1 MLAEILK
8 PDFVFSNENGSLTQL
23 VHEGWRQ
30 VNVLESKKGSSRGGH
45 YHKENEEAF
54 YVIKGRL
61 QLNLDDRTLTETRT
75 FQTGDMFLI
84 RPYIMHTFEFLEDTC
99 MVSVYD
105 QGVEHAD
112 GTKDIYSEWEKES
125 HGLSGL

>member
-8 PDFVFSNENGSLTQL
+8 PDFTFSNEHGSLTQL

-30 VNVLESKKGSSRGGH
+30 VNVLESEKGSSRGGH
-45 YHKENEEAF
+45 YHKENKEAF

-61 QLNLDDRTLTETRT
+61 QLQLDHQAERETIE
-75 FQTGDMFLI
+75 FQTGDMFCV
-84 RPYIMHTFEFLEDTC
+84 RPYVMHTFVFLEDTC
-99 MVSVYD
+99 MVAVYD

-112 GTKDIYSEWEKES
+112 GTKDIYSEWENK
-125 HGLSGL
+125 